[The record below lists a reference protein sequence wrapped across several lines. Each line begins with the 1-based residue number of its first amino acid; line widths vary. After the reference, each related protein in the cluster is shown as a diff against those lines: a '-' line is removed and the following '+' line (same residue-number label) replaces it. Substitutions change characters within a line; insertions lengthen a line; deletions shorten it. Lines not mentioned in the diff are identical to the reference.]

1 MYDHGGYA
9 LRFVFRH
16 EIHGKNVHV
25 RFFAENFIVIPLEK
39 ILRAG
44 QHDGGV
50 RRFYEVDFYA
60 GNDLLKS
67 GGNFLFIFFAGKQ
80 SAAEKFGFCRIF
92 SAPKG
97 FQRFVQKRRN
107 AVVPAFVI
115 G

>member
-16 EIHGKNVHV
+16 EIHGENVHV

-50 RRFYEVDFYA
+50 RRFYEIDFYA
-60 GNDLLKS
+60 GNDLLKRRRKRLRK
-67 GGNFLFIFFAGKQ
+67 NCADWV
-80 SAAEKFGFCRIF
+80 
-92 SAPKG
+92 AP
-97 FQRFVQKRRN
+97 R
-107 AVVPAFVI
+107 
-115 G
+115 